1 MSESLK
7 HHQKLLTKT
16 LLDKWNKK
24 EESTYG
30 YNKGKLVFTERNS
43 VTQEL
48 KELRVRQISEYA
60 NEYSLPPEKEKADD
74 DLYEAY
80 KSLFDWE
87 EELTISTSF
96 NITAE
101 DYLYGETECESEEQ
115 AKKYIRGDLEVDQ
128 PSAYDYEG
136 SHYIEGEV
144 ERELCVE
151 ISELTLK
158 QMKEEKYQIIFEV
171 EAKRSEDEE
180 FQSSEDAGFD
190 TIADDLKQ
198 LINHKCPYLNVVN
211 SFQEKL

>member
-1 MSESLK
+1 MELPK
-7 HHQKLLTKT
+7 I
-16 LLDKWNKK
+16 
-24 EESTYG
+24 
-30 YNKGKLVFTERNS
+30 RNENLPK
-43 VTQEL
+43 EL

-60 NEYSLPPEKEKADD
+60 NEYSLTPDKEKADK

-87 EELTISTSF
+87 EDLTISTSF

-115 AKKYIRGDLEVDQ
+115 AKKYISGDLDVDQ
-128 PSAYDYEG
+128 PDAYDYEG
-136 SHYIEGEV
+136 SHYVESEV
-144 ERELCVE
+144 ERELCVH
-151 ISELTLK
+151 IPELTLK

-171 EAKRSEDEE
+171 EAKRAEDEE